1 MTYNLAAASAIRG
14 QFEFANKLMQKI
26 CGVHR
31 ELPEGKYPI
40 HMLMLIVYVQLKLG
54 MIFTLIMKKK
64 IIYKI
69 RKFYCRKFGLRKEV
83 HKTVCMTTYF

>member
-54 MIFTLIMKKK
+54 MIFTLIVKKK
-64 IIYKI
+64 LFI
-69 RKFYCRKFGLRKEV
+69 KFVNFIAGNLDYAKKFIKQYV
-83 HKTVCMTTYF
+83 